1 MVKWPDFFYIILP
14 SIFMFKVIF
23 FIAAILLVVFIIA
36 LIAVGLCLGIA
47 HLMIYFIPTIELV
60 NALVPAAILTT
71 VLIVVFGEMIKSWVG
86 NAWAESQAILSDYS
100 YEDEDDDEEEEDEPE
115 PPPVT
120 RIHPNRNNRNRR

>member
-1 MVKWPDFFYIILP
+1 
-14 SIFMFKVIF
+14 MFKAIF
-23 FIAAILLVVFIIA
+23 FIAVILLIVFIIA

-47 HLMIYFIPTIELV
+47 HLMIYFMPTIELV
-60 NALVPAAILTT
+60 NALVPAAILAT

-86 NAWAESQAILSDYS
+86 NAWAESQSILADYS
-100 YEDEDDDEEEEDEPE
+100 YEDEDDEPEPE

>member
-1 MVKWPDFFYIILP
+1 
-14 SIFMFKVIF
+14 MFKAIF
-23 FIAAILLVVFIIA
+23 FIAVILLIVFIIA
-36 LIAVGLCLGIA
+36 LIAVGLCIGIA

-86 NAWAESQAILSDYS
+86 NAWAESQSILSDYS
-100 YEDEDDDEEEEDEPE
+100 YEDGDDDEEDDEPE

>member
-1 MVKWPDFFYIILP
+1 
-14 SIFMFKVIF
+14 MFKVIF
-23 FIAAILLVVFIIA
+23 FIAVILLVVFIIA

-71 VLIVVFGEMIKSWVG
+71 VFIVVFGEMIKSWVG
-86 NAWAESQAILSDYS
+86 NAWAESQSILSDY
-100 YEDEDDDEEEEDEPE
+100 YEDEDDDEEDEPE

>member
-1 MVKWPDFFYIILP
+1 
-14 SIFMFKVIF
+14 MFKVIF
-23 FIAAILLVVFIIA
+23 FIAVILLVVFIIA

-47 HLMIYFIPTIELV
+47 HLMIYFMPTIELV

-86 NAWAESQAILSDYS
+86 NAWAESQSILSDYS
-100 YEDEDDDEEEEDEPE
+100 YEDGDDDEDDEPQ

>member
-1 MVKWPDFFYIILP
+1 
-14 SIFMFKVIF
+14 MFKVIF
-23 FIAAILLVVFIIA
+23 FIAVILLVVFIIA

-47 HLMIYFIPTIELV
+47 HLMIYFMPTIELV

-86 NAWAESQAILSDYS
+86 NAWAESQSILSDYY
-100 YEDEDDDEEEEDEPE
+100 YEDDEDDEPE

>member
-1 MVKWPDFFYIILP
+1 
-14 SIFMFKVIF
+14 MFKVIF
-23 FIAAILLVVFIIA
+23 FIAVILLVVFIIA

-47 HLMIYFIPTIELV
+47 HLMIYFMPTIELV

-86 NAWAESQAILSDYS
+86 NAWAESQSILSDYS
-100 YEDEDDDEEEEDEPE
+100 YEDDDEEDDEPE

-120 RIHPNRNNRNRR
+120 RSHPHRNNRNRR

>member
-1 MVKWPDFFYIILP
+1 
-14 SIFMFKVIF
+14 MFKVIF
-23 FIAAILLVVFIIA
+23 FIAVILLVVFIIT
-36 LIAVGLCLGIA
+36 LIAVGLCIGMA

-71 VLIVVFGEMIKSWVG
+71 VLIVIFGGMIKGWVG
-86 NAWAESQAILSDYS
+86 NAWAESQSILSDYS
-100 YEDEDDDEEEEDEPE
+100 YEDGDDDDDEDDEPQ

>member
-1 MVKWPDFFYIILP
+1 
-14 SIFMFKVIF
+14 MFKVIF
-23 FIAAILLVVFIIA
+23 FIAVILLVVFIIA

-47 HLMIYFIPTIELV
+47 HLMIYFMPTIELV
-60 NALVPAAILTT
+60 NTLVPAAILTT

-86 NAWAESQAILSDYS
+86 NAWAESQSILSDYS
-100 YEDEDDDEEEEDEPE
+100 YEDEDEEDEPEPE

>member
-1 MVKWPDFFYIILP
+1 
-14 SIFMFKVIF
+14 MFKVIF
-23 FIAAILLVVFIIA
+23 FIAVILLVVFIIA

-47 HLMIYFIPTIELV
+47 HLMIYFMPTIELV

-86 NAWAESQAILSDYS
+86 NAWAESQSILSDYY
-100 YEDEDDDEEEEDEPE
+100 YEDEEDEEDEPE

>member
-1 MVKWPDFFYIILP
+1 
-14 SIFMFKVIF
+14 MFKVIF
-23 FIAAILLVVFIIA
+23 FIAVILLVVFIIA

-86 NAWAESQAILSDYS
+86 NAWAESQSILSDYS
-100 YEDEDDDEEEEDEPE
+100 YENEDEEDEDEPE

>member
-1 MVKWPDFFYIILP
+1 
-14 SIFMFKVIF
+14 MFKVIF
-23 FIAAILLVVFIIA
+23 FIAVILLVVFIIA

-47 HLMIYFIPTIELV
+47 HLMIYFMPTIELV

-86 NAWAESQAILSDYS
+86 NAWAESQSILSDYY
-100 YEDEDDDEEEEDEPE
+100 YEDENDDEEEDDEPE